1 MNSGSG
7 QRLSVEE
14 LKRLNQPPAP
24 SVPAT
29 PPDTPTGQD
38 WDDLLAA
45 LTALYRLEKTN
56 SDRLERLEASVGP
69 QEALLRALG
78 RQVGQLP
85 TQAQL
90 EALAGDV
97 AQMRA
102 ELKQAGKKRERHFS
116 LPRLR
121 LPKLRLPD
129 ISWSSLL
136 LGLTALALTGG
147 VLWAVWF
154 SWEKLWNMMHTL
166 LP

>member
-1 MNSGSG
+1 MSLESG

-14 LKRLNQPPAP
+14 LKQLNRPKTMPPQPAP
-24 SVPAT
+24 I
-29 PPDTPTGQD
+29 PPEHPTQQE
-38 WDDLLAA
+38 WNELRAA
-45 LTALYRLEKTN
+45 LK
-56 SDRLERLEASVGP
+56 RLEASVSA
-69 QEALLRALG
+69 QEALLRALNC
-78 RQVGQLP
+78 QAGQLP

-90 EALAGDV
+90 EALARDV

-166 LP
+166 IP

>member
-1 MNSGSG
+1 M
-7 QRLSVEE
+7 SVEE
-14 LKRLNQPPAP
+14 LKRLNQAP
-24 SVPAT
+24 GPSIPAT
-29 PPDTPTGQD
+29 PPDAPARQD

-45 LTALYRLEKTN
+45 LTALYRLESTN
-56 SDRLERLEASVGP
+56 SGRLERLEASAAA
-69 QEALLRALG
+69 QEALLRALS
-78 RQVGQLP
+78 RQAGQLP

-154 SWEKLWNMMHTL
+154 SWEKLWSAAQTL